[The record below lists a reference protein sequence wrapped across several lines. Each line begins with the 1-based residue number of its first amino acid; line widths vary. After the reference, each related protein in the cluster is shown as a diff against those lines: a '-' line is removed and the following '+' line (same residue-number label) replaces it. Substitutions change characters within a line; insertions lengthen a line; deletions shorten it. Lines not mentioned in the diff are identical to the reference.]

1 MTEKICKK
9 CGAKLNEDAEFC
21 PDCKES
27 AALTGANP
35 EKSGGVQADAERAD
49 PADTREASPA
59 DASFIPSEAEPDERP
74 ALWPQ
79 PDFPAKDADEI
90 HMEPSPEPEKPEPAA
105 KKRNRKEQKAPQ
117 KRGAAANFFAGVGS
131 ILITLILLVSVLAT
145 VCVQLVRF
153 AASHDEIRR
162 IAMAA
167 DADAIYVDAITGED
181 VRLRTTLCDLI
192 SYNIPSIFQNAYGL
206 DADMISQLADAN
218 CVRTFIADK
227 LCGYSDSLFKG
238 ADTGRLDEA
247 ELIAFLT
254 ENKAEL
260 DPIFKEPLRSDDI
273 QSLADLIM
281 KGGFAEMTDLEAA
294 KARNPLPFSIIRW
307 SFSDAAQI
315 VRLIFCVFLWLLLFF
330 INQKRAGTA
339 CLYSG
344 IALLFPGLAL
354 TLCGLLKNMI
364 ASFIQIVFPIGPNFL
379 RLALDGVC
387 RVSLE
392 LGIILLGT
400 AVLFIIL
407 HSGAKALRDRRK
419 TESNL

>member
-9 CGAKLNEDAEFC
+9 CGAKLKEDAEFC
-21 PDCKES
+21 PDCRES
-27 AALTGANP
+27 AALANANQ
-35 EKSGGVQADAERAD
+35 EKSGVQTGSGNVT
-49 PADTREASPA
+49 PAGTTEASPA
-59 DASFIPSEAEPDERP
+59 DASFIPPDAEPEEQP

-79 PDFPAKDADEI
+79 SDFPEKETDETDA
-90 HMEPSPEPEKPEPAA
+90 EPVPESEKPESAA
-105 KKRNRKEQKAPQ
+105 KIHDRKEKKAAQ
-117 KRGAAANFFAGVGS
+117 KRGGAARFFAGVGS
-131 ILITLILLVSVLAT
+131 VLITLILLVSVLAT

-153 AASHDEIRR
+153 AFSHDEIRR
-162 IAMAA
+162 IVQTA

-192 SYNIPSIFQNAYGL
+192 SYNIPYVFQNAYGL
-206 DADMISQLADAN
+206 NADMISQLADTN
-218 CVRTFIADK
+218 CVRGFIADK

-260 DPIFKEPLRSDDI
+260 DPIFKKPLRQDDI
-273 QSLADLIM
+273 QSLDELIM

-294 KARNPLPFSIIRW
+294 KTRNPLPFSIIRW

-315 VRLIFCVFLWLLLFF
+315 VRLIFCAVLWLLLFF

-344 IALLFPGLAL
+344 VALLFPGLAL

-364 ASFIQIVFPIGPNFL
+364 ASFIQIVFPIGPEFL
-379 RLALDGVC
+379 RLALKGVC

-400 AVLFIIL
+400 AVLFMIF
-407 HSGAKALRDRRK
+407 HSGAKALRSRRT
-419 TESNL
+419 TESNA